1 MVEQLRRL
9 TDAGVLADIDRYFG
23 ESLAD
28 LGATPEVSLSAAAV
42 SAMYRAGHTCL
53 PLAEAGKPVAE
64 VVPSMEQTPKG
75 ACDRGAC
82 SMDGR
87 CGLGPEAEPV
97 PSGCEVPDRLW
108 GARIEVDG
116 DELPDTAAHV
126 RLPTFD
132 AWRDALASSPVVT
145 SDGNFD
151 PPRPLVVDQDRLYLH
166 RLHQAE
172 RRLAARMLALAARR
186 APRPV
191 PEAVAARF
199 AALPAGAAKAAM
211 DGLCIVTGGPG
222 TGKTTL
228 AASLIAFLVAADAA
242 APSRIGL
249 VAPTGKAAT
258 RLQEAVKTQLGD
270 RGLRERIPALADFE
284 PTASTIHR
292 LLTRSALPLDALIVD
307 ECSMVDLSLMT
318 RLTEALPDACR
329 LILLGDAEQLA
340 SVEPGSV
347 FSDLCGIGES
357 SSLAPCIV
365 RLTESHRFD
374 PSQGIGH
381 LADAIVRGDAN
392 AALAALRSDTDGETC
407 LNPLP
412 DETAFEAFANECATQ
427 WGDHM
432 TALHTVPDATPPFPS
447 RRVLCAYRRGPYGVN
462 RFNRL
467 VERRLREAGAIG
479 DDEFY
484 VGRPIIVTRNDR
496 HTGLSN
502 GDTGVVVDAAGRHQ
516 VWFPEL
522 DNADGRFLVSPSRLP
537 QHESFFALTVHRA
550 QGSEY
555 DEVLFVPG
563 DAASRVCTRELF
575 YTAVTRAKQRVTVLA
590 EEEAVRA
597 AVQRVTSR
605 ATGLGYRLDQSE
617 ASR

>member
-1 MVEQLRRL
+1 MTEHLRSL
-9 TDAGVLADIDRYFG
+9 VDAGVLADIDRYFG
-23 ESLAD
+23 ESLLD
-28 LGATPEVSLSAAAV
+28 LGAAPEVSLSAAAV

-53 PLAEAGKPVAE
+53 LLSEAGKPVAD
-64 VVPSMEQTPKG
+64 VVPRI
-75 ACDRGAC
+75 A
-82 SMDGR
+82 MD
-87 CGLGPEAEPV
+87 
-97 PSGCEVPDRLW
+97 
-108 GARIEVDG
+108 
-116 DELPDTAAHV
+116 DELPDAAAHV
-126 RLPTFD
+126 RLPALD
-132 AWRDALASSPVVT
+132 AWLDALAASPVVA
-145 SDGNFD
+145 SDGDFD
-151 PPRPLVVDQDRLYLH
+151 PPRPLVVDKDRLYLH

-172 RRLAARMLALAARR
+172 RRLAARMLALAVRR
-186 APRPV
+186 APWSV

-199 AALPAGAAKAAM
+199 AELPAGAAKAAM

-242 APSRIGL
+242 VPSRIGL

-258 RLQEAVKTQLGD
+258 RLQEAVRTQLGE
-270 RGLRERIPALADFE
+270 RGLREHIRALADFE
-284 PTASTIHR
+284 PNASTIHR
-292 LLTRSALPLDALIVD
+292 LLTRSALPLDAVIVD
-307 ECSMVDLSLMT
+307 ECSMVDLALMT
-318 RLTEALPDACR
+318 RLTDALPDACR

-347 FSDLCGIGES
+347 FSDLCGVGES
-357 SSLAPCIV
+357 SPLVDRII

-374 PSQGIGH
+374 PSRGIGR
-381 LADAIVRGDAN
+381 LADAIVRGDST
-392 AALAALRSDTDGETC
+392 AALAALRSNADGESR
-407 LNPLP
+407 LNPLA
-412 DETAFEAFANECATQ
+412 DQAAFAAFASECATQ

-432 TALHTVPDATPPFPS
+432 AALRSAPQAAPPFPS
-447 RRVLCAYRRGPYGVN
+447 RRVLCAHRHGPYGVN

-467 VERRLREAGAIG
+467 VERRLHEIGAIS
-479 DDEFY
+479 DDEFFI
-484 VGRPIIVTRNDR
+484 GRPIIVTRNDR

-502 GDTGVVVDAAGRHQ
+502 GDTGVVVDADGRHR

-575 YTAVTRAKQRVTVLA
+575 YTAVTRARRRVTVLA
-590 EEEAVRA
+590 QEEAVQA

-605 ATGLGYRLDQSE
+605 ATGLAARLGLPGGP
-617 ASR
+617 R

>member
-1 MVEQLRRL
+1 M
-9 TDAGVLADIDRYFG
+9 
-23 ESLAD
+23 
-28 LGATPEVSLSAAAV
+28 
-42 SAMYRAGHTCL
+42 
-53 PLAEAGKPVAE
+53 
-64 VVPSMEQTPKG
+64 
-75 ACDRGAC
+75 
-82 SMDGR
+82 
-87 CGLGPEAEPV
+87 
-97 PSGCEVPDRLW
+97 
-108 GARIEVDG
+108 
-116 DELPDTAAHV
+116 
-126 RLPTFD
+126 
-132 AWRDALASSPVVT
+132 
-145 SDGNFD
+145 
-151 PPRPLVVDQDRLYLH
+151 
-166 RLHQAE
+166 
-172 RRLAARMLALAARR
+172 
-186 APRPV
+186 
-191 PEAVAARF
+191 
-199 AALPAGAAKAAM
+199 
-211 DGLCIVTGGPG
+211 
-222 TGKTTL
+222 
-228 AASLIAFLVAADAA
+228 
-242 APSRIGL
+242 
-249 VAPTGKAAT
+249 
-258 RLQEAVKTQLGD
+258 
-270 RGLRERIPALADFE
+270 
-284 PTASTIHR
+284 
-292 LLTRSALPLDALIVD
+292 
-307 ECSMVDLSLMT
+307 
-318 RLTEALPDACR
+318 
-329 LILLGDAEQLA
+329 
-340 SVEPGSV
+340 
-347 FSDLCGIGES
+347 
-357 SSLAPCIV
+357 
-365 RLTESHRFD
+365 
-374 PSQGIGH
+374 
-381 LADAIVRGDAN
+381 
-392 AALAALRSDTDGETC
+392 AALRSDTDGETC

-575 YTAVTRAKQRVTVLA
+575 YTAVTRARRRVTVLA

-605 ATGLGYRLDQSE
+605 ATGLGYRLTHSE
-617 ASR
+617 VAR